1 VRAVKRIAVWLVAIA
16 AGLVVAA
23 VIAMGV
29 CVLLAGQRET
39 ANAAEA
45 APPSGRFVAAGDVS
59 IFVQEAGPADGV
71 PVLFVHGTGAWSE
84 TWRESLNTLAGA
96 GYRAIAIDLPPFGYS
111 QRPSPPRYGK
121 GEQGRRILAVLD
133 TLALKQPILVG
144 HSFGGGPTVE
154 AVMLAPERVRGII
167 LVDAA
172 LSIRTDVADPPSVV
186 IGDIMAVGPLREGL
200 TATILTNPAFTRRLL
215 QGFIADPQHATD
227 YRVGVYR
234 RP

>member
-1 VRAVKRIAVWLVAIA
+1 
-16 AGLVVAA
+16 
-23 VIAMGV
+23 
-29 CVLLAGQRET
+29 
-39 ANAAEA
+39 
-45 APPSGRFVAAGDVS
+45 
-59 IFVQEAGPADGV
+59 
-71 PVLFVHGTGAWSE
+71 
-84 TWRESLNTLAGA
+84 
-96 GYRAIAIDLPPFGYS
+96 
-111 QRPSPPRYGK
+111 
-121 GEQGRRILAVLD
+121 
-133 TLALKQPILVG
+133 
-144 HSFGGGPTVE
+144 
-154 AVMLAPERVRGII
+154 MLAPERVRGII